1 MPRPRLAMRN
11 VREVL
16 RLSLD
21 QGLSVRDV
29 AASLGVARSTV
40 SDHLRRSE
48 KAGLSWPLPDDL
60 SDSALEQLL
69 FPRPPP
75 ASASRPLPDWKE
87 VHKELRRK
95 GVTLMLLWLEY
106 REQNPDGYGYSQ
118 FCYRYQQFSSTVDV
132 VMRQEHRAGEK
143 FFVDFPG
150 QTLSIYDRKTGAVN
164 FEAELFVGVLGASNY
179 LYAEAVRSQDLA
191 SWIGAH
197 VHAFSFFQS
206 VPRIIVCDNLR
217 SGVTRSHR

>member
-16 RLSLD
+16 RLALG

-29 AASLGVARSTV
+29 ASSLGVARSTV
-40 SDHLRRSE
+40 SDHLRRSKE
-48 KAGLSWPLPDDL
+48 AGLSWPLPDDL
-60 SDSALEQLL
+60 SDSALEHLL
-69 FPRPPP
+69 FPAP
-75 ASASRPLPDWKE
+75 APVSTSRPLPDWKQ

-106 REQNPDGYGYSQ
+106 RDAHPDGYGYSQ
-118 FCYRYQQFSSTVDV
+118 FCYRYQQFCSTVDV

-143 FFVDFPG
+143 CFVDFPG

-164 FEAELFVGVLGASNY
+164 FEAELFVAVLGASNY
-179 LYAEAVRSQDLA
+179 LYSEAVRSQDLG
-191 SWIGAH
+191 SWIAAH
-197 VHAFSFFQS
+197 VNAFSSFS
-206 VPRIIVCDNLR
+206 RCHR
-217 SGVTRSHR
+217 SSSATTFAQG